1 MYLKLSQSTYSKKII
16 GRNSRENQGLG
27 VDCWALRTLKINFYG
42 YLFRTR
48 IQKIIEVRKYL
59 PHSGGKMANLD
70 SIPSPFFVHILHT
83 SLNRLLCWKP
93 FEKLK
98 EFEIFL
104 DLFWFFDFSAASNY
118 WSSAGG
124 RELRIRITQSDCQLF
139 PNSADFHCG
148 LWKAKRRISEIR
160 KNENNLGNLKS

>member
-1 MYLKLSQSTYSKKII
+1 MRILFFCYCIT
-16 GRNSRENQGLG
+16 NEWFFRENLRFLRFSYSTLFWQFWQQAAGRQVRERVKRHANGSAEGLKFQI
-27 VDCWALRTLKINFYG
+27 CTHQINGKKQQFW
-42 YLFRTR
+42 FM
-48 IQKIIEVRKYL
+48 IQF
-59 PHSGGKMANLD
+59 H
-70 SIPSPFFVHILHT
+70 LHF
-83 SLNRLLCWKP
+83 SHHRLLCRNS
-93 FEKLK
+93 FEQWALYFF
-98 EFEIFL
+98 FEIFL

-160 KNENNLGNLKS
+160 KN